1 MESGK
6 GKHLSPVRH
15 LLPQM
20 TQSDCSKSRMEA
32 QSIHNH
38 RAEDSRTRGQRV
50 VSLRG
55 PTDAPWP
62 QAFNQTSLLSTIK
75 SAVKHPHGQGRRGG
89 EEGAESR
96 RENDRQRGRFR
107 YNPVVPPDTS
117 APEHK
122 RASVRPQSVF
132 FFAKCLLLWCCLW
145 HTADTGQQQQQCG
158 DRQRQRGGGR
168 GGWGGGSTDGITSVP
183 LSYEKGRAE
192 QSWRLQPPQT
202 LNSGVETQNLH
213 QVFAMIYFFFYT
225 DGGTCR
231 QSKRASSNVRVR
243 GPREVLVGEIQGF
256 PCKKT
261 NKQKTNMRGSCFT
274 GSKSHVFISILM
286 PINAQI
292 SVRAGAENYTEK
304 GKETERRKCWEHW
317 STVSTGSEP
326 KPGQYTE
333 WRQAEGQTQRF
344 KGRTGAF
351 SKSMK
356 CHWAKHK
363 KISSYI
369 IHYRLLFKCVVS
381 SSCFFSM
388 YLFKCN
394 LRF

>member
-132 FFAKCLLLWCCLW
+132 FFAKCLLL
-145 HTADTGQQQQQCG
+145 
-158 DRQRQRGGGR
+158 
-168 GGWGGGSTDGITSVP
+168 
-183 LSYEKGRAE
+183 
-192 QSWRLQPPQT
+192 
-202 LNSGVETQNLH
+202 
-213 QVFAMIYFFFYT
+213 
-225 DGGTCR
+225 
-231 QSKRASSNVRVR
+231 
-243 GPREVLVGEIQGF
+243 
-256 PCKKT
+256 
-261 NKQKTNMRGSCFT
+261 
-274 GSKSHVFISILM
+274 
-286 PINAQI
+286 
-292 SVRAGAENYTEK
+292 
-304 GKETERRKCWEHW
+304 
-317 STVSTGSEP
+317 
-326 KPGQYTE
+326 
-333 WRQAEGQTQRF
+333 
-344 KGRTGAF
+344 
-351 SKSMK
+351 
-356 CHWAKHK
+356 
-363 KISSYI
+363 
-369 IHYRLLFKCVVS
+369 
-381 SSCFFSM
+381 
-388 YLFKCN
+388 
-394 LRF
+394 